1 MSYYIKYK
9 PFIEDNFAIVDKTGS
24 TIPFVLNP
32 IQNLYVTQD
41 SSQKDVIL
49 KARQQGFSS
58 LILAIFATDFILK
71 QNTRSVVV
79 ADIDDNASELL
90 DRVKLYIR
98 FYEEINK
105 IKIPL
110 KYNSKSELLNEF
122 NGSRYTI
129 GTAKN
134 TELGR
139 SKTIHNLHLSE
150 FAFYPNAERNLAS
163 VVQAVPEN
171 GRIIIET
178 TANGFNYFKEF
189 WDKSVNNES
198 GYKAHFYGADKFYL
212 PEFLDAK
219 KQELGRLYKQEYP
232 STPQEAFL
240 SSGDLYFDG
249 EALERH
255 MLNVIEPTGAY
266 L

>member
-1 MSYYIKYK
+1 MSYYTKYQA
-9 PFIEDNFAIVDKTGS
+9 FIEDNFYIIDKTG
-24 TIPFVLNP
+24 TTLPFRLNE
-32 IQNLYVTQD
+32 IQSVYVSQD
-41 SSQKDVIL
+41 STQKDLIL

-90 DRVKLYIR
+90 DRVKQYIR
-98 FYEEINK
+98 SYEEVNK

-110 KYNSKSELLNEF
+110 KYNSKTELLNEF

-134 TELGR
+134 TDFGR
-139 SKTIHNLHLSE
+139 SKTINNLHLSE
-150 FAFYPNAERNLAS
+150 FAFYPNAERILAS

-171 GRIIIET
+171 GRTIIET

-189 WDKSVNNES
+189 WDKSVSGET
-198 GYKAHFYGADKFYL
+198 GYKAHFYGASRFYS
-212 PEFLDAK
+212 PEFLQSK
-219 KQELGRLYKQEYP
+219 SMELQRMFKQEYP
-232 STPQEAFL
+232 DTAMEAFL
-240 SSGDLYFDG
+240 SSGDLYFDS
-249 EALERH
+249 EALEYY
-255 MLNVIEPTGAY
+255 MSNGVEPIGTY
-266 L
+266 V